1 MITGGFLE
9 KKNELFQ
16 CYDPLR
22 TVPPPPTN
30 PENRPFEEERWGKVV
45 FQPTNWQSLC
55 VVGRSDLGKT
65 NLKNLRWN
73 YTTAYPLVIRHGKS
87 NDGRMDTRPFL
98 SKEPAGHQPAIRIKS
113 SSSKHLQIYPM
124 ELPTHHFPH
133 QKPPTQ
139 IWGVK
144 LASWSIGSM
153 MYIPFLWLGHLH

>member
-9 KKNELFQ
+9 KKKRTLPVLWSPADCTTSPNE
-16 CYDPLR
+16 PWESPVWR
-22 TVPPPPTN
+22 GTM
-30 PENRPFEEERWGKVV
+30 RKVV

-87 NDGRMDTRPFL
+87 NDERMDTRPFL